1 MVGGRHTLSAVGG
14 ARRRDGAQRSKRL
27 WLLLGCAIILGG
39 LVLLF
44 AVRGVRILDLRRHL
58 QSSQLGYEEAMIER
72 QTLES
77 RLARKDDLAC
87 IENAV
92 REQLGWVMPGE
103 ERVIFIDDR
112 ADGSMGE
119 GE

>member
-27 WLLLGCAIILGG
+27 WLLLGCAIVLGG
-39 LVLLF
+39 LVFLF
-44 AVRGVRILDLRRHL
+44 TVRGIRILDLRYHL
-58 QSSQLGYEEAMIER
+58 QSSQLGYDEAMIER
-72 QTLES
+72 QSLENQ
-77 RLARKDDLAC
+77 LALKDDLTS

-103 ERVIFIDDR
+103 ERVIFIDQ
-112 ADGSMGE
+112 AEGSTGGGE
-119 GE
+119 